1 MRRLTFVTF
10 LFFTSLIST
19 NCGKSKTISELMN
32 TFALD
37 KPKLNA
43 IVNNIQKDK
52 ILDSL
57 FFNIGAENGIPD
69 IKTNYPQQYKMLR
82 EVGITDASAH
92 AGTCEIDKENRPN
105 ETLYKYNLK
114 HKWYYFKTNWQA
126 EHPIFLMYNECDTA
140 KTHKGFYDKDENQNE
155 TWGLG
160 DNWIMFR
167 LVKYIEVKQ

>member
-1 MRRLTFVTF
+1 
-10 LFFTSLIST
+10 
-19 NCGKSKTISELMN
+19 MN

-92 AGTCEIDKENRPN
+92 VT
-105 ETLYKYNLK
+105 TLLLSCVCAYS
-114 HKWYYFKTNWQA
+114 
-126 EHPIFLMYNECDTA
+126 
-140 KTHKGFYDKDENQNE
+140 
-155 TWGLG
+155 
-160 DNWIMFR
+160 
-167 LVKYIEVKQ
+167 

>member
-1 MRRLTFVTF
+1 MQRLTIITI
-10 LFFTSLIST
+10 LSLTSLISI
-19 NCGKSKTISELMN
+19 NCGRSKTVAELMV
-32 TFALD
+32 TFSLN

-43 IVNNIQKDK
+43 IVNNIQRDK

-57 FFNIGAENGIPD
+57 FSNIGAENGIPD
-69 IKTNYPQQYKMLR
+69 IKKTYPEQYEMLR

-92 AGTCEIDKENRPN
+92 AGTCEIDKKNRPT
-105 ETLYKYNLK
+105 ETLYEYNLK

-126 EHPIFLMYNECDTA
+126 DHPIFLMYNECDTA
-140 KTHKGFYDKDENQNE
+140 KTHKGFYNKDENQNE